1 MFSKKIGI
9 WMLGILALIAFWFS
23 LPRPLFN
30 KPYSAILLDKQ
41 GKLLQAKI
49 AQDGQWRF
57 KESKEVPTKFA
68 QAIICFED
76 KRFFYHPGIDPLAL
90 ARAFWLNLKHA
101 GVKSGGSTLSMQVIR
116 LSRNKPRTIYQKLI
130 ELILTLRLELAYS
143 KQEILSLYANHAPFG
158 GNVVGLQTA
167 AWRYFGRDAAQLS
180 WGEVASLAILPNSPA
195 LVRPDKNRD
204 LLRQKRN
211 LLLDKMKLQGIID
224 EQTCALSKQEPIPN
238 AALPLPNYAPNLL
251 ATLQQGIYGKQGEES
266 VIETSIDLQLQDRV
280 NQILERH
287 HQSLKA
293 NGINNVAALVLDVE
307 RNEVVVYAGN
317 VMHPNEPE
325 IESYVDMIP
334 ARRSP
339 GSTLKPLLYAAM
351 LQDGLILPKTLLT
364 DIPTQIAGYTPQNF
378 DLQYDGAVPAD
389 KALARSLNIPAV
401 RMLQQYRYER
411 FYFLLKQLGLKSLNK
426 GADHYGL
433 SLILGGG
440 ENSMWE
446 ISSIY
451 SSMARQLNHFGTYSG
466 MYDAAD
472 FNYPKVMKGDV
483 IKGDL
488 IMGDV
493 IKNDPYTKENKESLT
508 KVMPVEVAK
517 LTDRS
522 CLSAGAIYN
531 AFEAMQEL
539 VRPGE
544 EQLWN
549 QFVSS
554 KKVAWKT
561 GTSFGFRDGWA
572 IGITPKN
579 VVCVWVGNADGEG
592 RPALTG
598 ISTAAPILFEIMK
611 LLPYS
616 PWFNMPYDD
625 MIRTAVCRQS
635 GNLPNAHCV
644 EMDTLWVAK
653 SISQAPQCSYHQL
666 IHLDARKQFRVSSDC
681 ELPSRMNHVSWFV
694 LPPAMEWYYRNHDP
708 NYRSL
713 PPWRAD
719 CAGTNAQAA
728 MEMIYPKR
736 NTQIFVPKELDGK
749 SSKCVFEVAH
759 RNPETKIFWHL
770 DNQFLGSSRN
780 FHQMGLNPS
789 AGKHVL
795 TLIDQKGERL
805 ELPFEVLVK

>member
-1 MFSKKIGI
+1 MQLGLKKVSKKYL
-9 WMLGILALIAFWFS
+9 LGTLALLLIAFWFC
-23 LPRPLFN
+23 LPEPLFN
-30 KPYSAILLDKQ
+30 RPYSAILLDKN

-49 AQDGQWRF
+49 AIDGQWRF
-57 KESKEVPTKFA
+57 KETTEVPEKFA
-68 QAIICFED
+68 KAIVCFED
-76 KRFFYHPGIDPLAL
+76 KRFFYHPGIDPIAL
-90 ARAFWLNLKHA
+90 ARAFWLNLKHG

-116 LSRNKPRTIYQKLI
+116 IARNKPRNVFQKLV
-130 ELILTLRLELAYS
+130 EMVLTLRLELGYS
-143 KQEILSLYANHAPFG
+143 KQEILTLYSNHAPFG

-167 AWRYFGRDAAQLS
+167 AWRYFGRSAAQLS
-180 WGEVASLAILPNSPA
+180 WGEAASLAVLPNSPA
-195 LVRPDKNRD
+195 LVRPDKNRN
-204 LLRQKRN
+204 LLLEKRN
-211 LLLDKMKLQGIID
+211 VLLDKMQQQGIID
-224 EQTCALSKQEPIPN
+224 AQTCALAKLEPIPN

-251 ATLQQGIYGKQGEES
+251 SSLQQGIYGKEGKNS
-266 VIETSIDLQLQDRV
+266 IIETSIDLGLQNRV
-280 NQILERH
+280 NEILERH

-293 NGINNVAALVLDVE
+293 NGINNLAALVLDIE
-307 RNEVVVYAGN
+307 SNNVVVYAGN
-317 VMHPNEPE
+317 VLHPEDPE
-325 IESYVDMIP
+325 VESYVDMIP

-351 LQDGLILPKTLLT
+351 LQDGFILPKTLLA

-440 ENSMWE
+440 ENSIWE
-446 ISSIY
+446 ISGVYASL
-451 SSMARQLNHFGTYSG
+451 ARQLNHYGKYSG
-466 MYDAAD
+466 KYNSDD
-472 FNYPKVMKGDV
+472 FKYPNVFKHDV
-483 IKGDL
+483 KDIKANEKDL
-488 IMGDV
+488 DD
-493 IKNDPYTKENKESLT
+493 K
-508 KVMPVEVAK
+508 AK
-517 LTDRS
+517 LTNRS
-522 CLSAGAIYN
+522 FLGAGAVYN
-531 AFEAMQEL
+531 TFEAMQEL

-554 KKVAWKT
+554 KKIAWKT

-572 IGITPKN
+572 IGLTPKH

-592 RPALTG
+592 RPGLTG
-598 ISTAAPILFEIMK
+598 IQTAAPVMFEIMK

-616 PWFNMPYDD
+616 PWFAQPFDD
-625 MIRTAVCRQS
+625 MNYTPYCRQS
-635 GNLPNAHCV
+635 GNIPNAHCT
-644 EMDTLWVAK
+644 EIDTLWIAK
-653 SISQAPQCSYHQL
+653 SIAPAAQCSYHQL
-666 IHLDARKQFRVSSDC
+666 VHLDAKKQYRVSSDC
-681 ELPSRMNHVSWFV
+681 EPTSNMYHQSWFV

-719 CAGTNAQAA
+719 CAGANAQAA

-736 NTQIFVPKELDGK
+736 NTQIFVPKELDG
-749 SSKCVFEVAH
+749 SNSKCVFEVAH

-770 DNQFLGSSRN
+770 DNKFLGSTRS

-789 AGKHVL
+789 EGKHL
-795 TLIDQKGERL
+795 LILIDEKGERL
-805 ELPFEVLVK
+805 ELPFESLKK